1 MMRTKI
7 SSPIV
12 GEVVSGAKR
21 SKPEGGDRER
31 RARRSSHRLA
41 EFVLRPHFART
52 GGLGTPH
59 QVRGRLS
66 PTMGEENRARS
77 SRRFLIP

>member
-12 GEVVSGAKR
+12 GEVVCGAKR
-21 SKPEGGDRER
+21 RKPEGGDRAR
-31 RARRSSHRLA
+31 RARRSPHRLA
-41 EFVLRPHFART
+41 EFILRPRLART

-66 PTMGEENRARS
+66 PTTGEERNAQVYA
-77 SRRFLIP
+77 